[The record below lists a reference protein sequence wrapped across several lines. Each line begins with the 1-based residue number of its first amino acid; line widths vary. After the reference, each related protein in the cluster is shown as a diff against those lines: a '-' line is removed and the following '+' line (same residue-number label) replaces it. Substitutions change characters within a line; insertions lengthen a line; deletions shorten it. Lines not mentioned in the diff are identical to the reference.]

1 MIGRLRV
8 VADDTPSQMW
18 SARWLSAYEAPL
30 DVVTS
35 LPAPHVSC
43 RLMRNGS
50 SVSEMCWNSP
60 ERRTR

>member
-8 VADDTPSQMW
+8 VAEETPSQMW

-30 DVVTS
+30 EVVTS
-35 LPAPHVSC
+35 LPAPQISW

-50 SVSEMCWNSP
+50 RVSESVWNSP
-60 ERRTR
+60 ARPTR